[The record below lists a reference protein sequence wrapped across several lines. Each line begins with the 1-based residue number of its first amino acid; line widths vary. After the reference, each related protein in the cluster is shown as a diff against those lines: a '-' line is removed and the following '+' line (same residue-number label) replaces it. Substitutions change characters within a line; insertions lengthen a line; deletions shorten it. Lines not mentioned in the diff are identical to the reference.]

1 MFMKQFIEIAANIGS
16 MNTEGLKGLFNRLI
30 KMKLT

>member
-16 MNTEGLKGLFNRLI
+16 MNIKGFKGLFNRLI
-30 KMKLT
+30 KI